1 MANHMIKTVGLLA
14 GVFVVGSLIWN
25 VVRESKAAELTSIP
39 GVVDKV
45 NEGDFDEYRLNYSN
59 TVVNNMQLRG
69 DTNVLLNELY
79 GGVPPVTVS
88 DMTQYITGQMP
99 GLQNLGRYR

>member
-1 MANHMIKTVGLLA
+1 MANNLIKTFGILA
-14 GVFVVGSLIWN
+14 GAALVGSLIWN
-25 VVRESKAAELTSIP
+25 VVRESKAAELESVP
-39 GVVDKV
+39 GVVDTI
-45 NEGDFDEYRLNYSN
+45 NEGDFDQYRLNFSN

-69 DTNVLLNELY
+69 DTNVLLNEMY